1 MRRKLIA
8 LDLDG
13 TTLNDQSQISNRT
26 RLVLGELAR
35 LDHVILI
42 ATGRPYRNSKSY
54 YSELNLD
61 TPMVNFNGAL
71 CHMPED
77 SNWTSY
83 YHKTLDLDLAMDLF
97 QHREKLGVDF
107 MLMEGKEQLYAS
119 CKTLPPSPYIP
130 ADTLSTY
137 LHPSGRLEENP
148 TAVSLFMPAEK
159 QEMIRQRI
167 LNRYGADRVSVRTW
181 GGQMPCLEIVHAGVQ
196 KALGVE
202 TAARSY
208 GIDRSDILAFG
219 DEDNDFE
226 MLSYVGWGV
235 AMKNGIPTI
244 KAIADDIT
252 SHTNAQDG
260 VARYL
265 EEYFDLKIAQK

>member
-1 MRRKLIA
+1 MKQKLIA

-26 RLVLGELAR
+26 RMVLGELKR
-35 LDHVILI
+35 QNHIILI
-42 ATGRPYRNSKSY
+42 ATGRPYRSSKAFY
-54 YSELNLD
+54 GQLDLD

-83 YHKTLDLDLAMDLF
+83 YHKTLDKDLAMDIF
-97 QHREKLGVDF
+97 QHRERLGVDW
-107 MLMEGKEQLYAS
+107 MLMEGKEQLYTS
-119 CKTLPPSPYIP
+119 RETLPESPYIP
-130 ADTLSTY
+130 TDTTSTF
-137 LHPSGRLEENP
+137 LLPSSRIQENP

-159 QEMIRQRI
+159 QEMIRKRI
-167 LNRYGADRVSVRTW
+167 LDRYGSHLVSVRTW
-181 GGQMPCLEIVHAGVQ
+181 GGQMPCLEIVRAGVQ

-202 TAARSY
+202 TAAKSY
-208 GIDRSDILAFG
+208 GISRSDILAFG

-226 MLSYVGWGV
+226 MLAYVGWGV
-235 AMKNGIPTI
+235 AMRNGIEKI

-252 SHTNAQDG
+252 PFTNEEDG

-265 EEYFDLKIAQK
+265 EEYFSLTLP